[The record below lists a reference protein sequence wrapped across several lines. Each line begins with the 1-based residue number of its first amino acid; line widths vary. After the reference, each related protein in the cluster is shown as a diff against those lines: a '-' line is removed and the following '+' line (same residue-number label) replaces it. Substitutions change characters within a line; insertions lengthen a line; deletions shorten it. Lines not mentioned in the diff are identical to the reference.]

1 MYTAKLIK
9 GKNYHVM
16 DKVFKIGEE
25 QPVSRKLYLY
35 LKQNEA
41 FEVNEVQGENN
52 GGEEPIKYTEA
63 QLKGMQKSEHETIIS
78 NLGGNPSDFKNADE
92 RIAFILNHQEQSGE

>member
-9 GKNYHVM
+9 GRNYHVM

-52 GGEEPIKYTEA
+52 GGEEPIHYTEA

-78 NLGGNPSDFKNADE
+78 NLGSNPSDFKNADE
-92 RIAFILNHQEQSGE
+92 RIAFILNQQENSGE

>member
-1 MYTAKLIK
+1 MYKAKLIK

-41 FEVNEVQGENN
+41 FEVNGVQDKKN
-52 GGEEPIKYTEA
+52 GGEEPIHYTED
-63 QLKGMQKSEHETIIS
+63 QLKGMHKPDHETIIS

-92 RIAFILNHQEQSGE
+92 RIAFILNQQENSGE

>member
-1 MYTAKLIK
+1 MYKAKLIK

-41 FEVNEVQGENN
+41 FEVNEVQDKN
-52 GGEEPIKYTEA
+52 GGEEPTHYTED
-63 QLKGMQKSEHETIIS
+63 QLKGMHKPDHETIIS
-78 NLGGNPSDFKNADE
+78 NLGGNPSHFKNADE
-92 RIAFILNHQEQSGE
+92 RIAFILNQQENSGK

>member
-25 QPVSRKLYLY
+25 QPVSRKLFLY
-35 LKQNEA
+35 LKQNES
-41 FEVNEVQGENN
+41 FEVNEMQGENN
-52 GGEEPIKYTEA
+52 GGEEPINYTEA

-92 RIAFILNHQEQSGE
+92 RIAFILNHQENSGE

>member
-1 MYTAKLIK
+1 MYKAKLIK

-35 LKQNEA
+35 LKQA
-41 FEVNEVQGENN
+41 FEVNEVQDKKN
-52 GGEEPIKYTEA
+52 GGEEPTHYTED
-63 QLKGMQKSEHETIIS
+63 QLKGMHKPDHETIIS
-78 NLGGNPSDFKNADE
+78 NLGGNPSHFKNADE
-92 RIAFILNHQEQSGE
+92 RIAFILNQQENSGK

>member
-1 MYTAKLIK
+1 MYTAKLTK

-52 GGEEPIKYTEA
+52 GGEEPINYTES

-92 RIAFILNHQEQSGE
+92 RIAFILNHQENSGK

>member
-1 MYTAKLIK
+1 MYTAKLIQ
-9 GKNYHVM
+9 GKTYHVM

-52 GGEEPIKYTEA
+52 GGEEPIHYTEA
-63 QLKGMQKSEHETIIS
+63 QLKGMQKSDHETIIF

-92 RIAFILNHQEQSGE
+92 RIAFILNQQENSGE

>member
-1 MYTAKLIK
+1 MYTAKLIQ
-9 GKNYHVM
+9 GKTYHVM

-41 FEVNEVQGENN
+41 FEVNEVQDKKN
-52 GGEEPIKYTEA
+52 GGEEPTHYTED
-63 QLKGMQKSEHETIIS
+63 QLKGMHKPDHETIIS
-78 NLGGNPSDFKNADE
+78 NLGGNPSHFKNADE
-92 RIAFILNHQEQSGE
+92 RIAFILNQQENSGE